1 MVNRERPAAPLLYS
15 GNPEAMYLLY
25 SLALC
30 AYLLAHLPV
39 VAYRVVRHRK
49 AVGRL
54 RDRVGRLPAGVNPGR
69 RRSIWIH
76 AVSVGEVL
84 AARSLVAELRDAYP
98 RHRLLMSTTT
108 ATGQHVARQS
118 GRAVDAVFYAPL
130 DMARFVARALD
141 RVAPDM
147 LVLIDTEI
155 WPNLL
160 RACRRRGVKTVLVNG
175 RLSDRSYRRYR
186 LVRPFMRRV
195 LGGLDHLCV
204 QNRAWRRRFRDLG
217 VPPARLTVTGSLK
230 FDAVDGA
237 AARAPAGDPALRCFE
252 FAAGRPVIIAASTLR
267 GEEEPVLRAF
277 AGARRSA
284 AAGAVLIIAP
294 RHPERF
300 AEATRLAAGRGFAVA
315 RRTELGA
322 APGTAAAPPADVVIL
337 DTIGEL
343 ARLFRLATVV
353 FVGGSLVPAGGH
365 NPIEPA
371 AFGKAIVFGPHMENF
386 ADIANLFVAR
396 GAAWQL
402 AAPDQL
408 DGALAAL
415 LSNAGRRAA
424 LGAAARALVDDQ
436 RGARGRTLAVI
447 AELLRPDGA
456 PTEARAADTP
466 C

>member
-1 MVNRERPAAPLLYS
+1 
-15 GNPEAMYLLY
+15 MYLLY
-25 SLALC
+25 SLVLC

-39 VAYRVVRHRK
+39 VGYRAVRRRK

-54 RDRVGRLPAGVNPGR
+54 RDRVGRPPAAVNPGR
-69 RRSIWIH
+69 TRSIWIH

-84 AARSLVAELRDAYP
+84 AARSLVAQLRDAYP

-108 ATGQHVARQS
+108 ATGQLVARQS
-118 GRAVDAVFYAPL
+118 GRALDAVFYAPL
-130 DMARFVARALD
+130 DLARFVACALD

-195 LGGLDHLCV
+195 LNGLDHLCV
-204 QNRAWRRRFRDLG
+204 QNGAWSRRFRDLG
-217 VPPARLTVTGSLK
+217 VPSARLTVTGSLK
-230 FDAVDGA
+230 FDAVDDVVDDAAAGA
-237 AARAPAGDPALRCFE
+237 AAGDRVLRCFE

-277 AGARRSA
+277 AGARRA

-300 AEATRLAAGRGFAVA
+300 AEASRLAAGRGFAVA
-315 RRTELGA
+315 RRTELEA
-322 APGTAAAPPADVVIL
+322 AAAPAADVVIL

-371 AFGKAIVFGPHMENF
+371 AFGKAVVFGPHMDNF
-386 ADIANLFVAR
+386 AEIASLFVAR

-402 AAPDQL
+402 GSQDEL
-408 DGALAAL
+408 DGALEAL
-415 LSNAGRRAA
+415 LSDAGRRAA
-424 LGAAARALVDDQ
+424 LGAAARAVVDDQ
-436 RGARGRTLAVI
+436 RGARRRTLAVM
-447 AELLRPDGA
+447 AELLRPDAA
-456 PTEARAADTP
+456 PRGARAADTP

>member
-1 MVNRERPAAPLLYS
+1 
-15 GNPEAMYLLY
+15 MYVLY
-25 SLALC
+25 SLALS

-39 VAYRVVRHRK
+39 VGYRAVRHRR

-84 AARSLVAELRDAYP
+84 AARALVAQLRDAYP

-108 ATGQHVARQS
+108 ATGQLVARQA
-118 GRAVDAVFYAPL
+118 GDELDAVFYAPL

-147 LVLIDTEI
+147 LVLVDTEI

-160 RACRRRGVKTVLVNG
+160 RACRRRGVKTILVNG

-195 LGGLDHLCV
+195 LHSLDHLCV
-204 QNRAWRRRFRDLG
+204 QNGAWSRRFRDLG

-230 FDAVDGA
+230 FDAVDDALAGT
-237 AARAPAGDPALRCFE
+237 PADDGILRCFE
-252 FAAGRPVIIAASTLR
+252 FAAGRPVVVAASTLR

-277 AGARRSA
+277 AAARRS
-284 AAGAVLIIAP
+284 AAGAVLIVAP

-300 AEATRLAAGRGFAVA
+300 AEAIRIAAGRGFAVA
-315 RRTELGA
+315 RRTELDA
-322 APGTAAAPPADVVIL
+322 AAAPAADVIIL

-371 AFGKAIVFGPHMENF
+371 AFGKAIVFGPHMDNF
-386 ADIANLFVAR
+386 AEIASLFVAR

-402 AAPDQL
+402 GSQNEL
-408 DGALAAL
+408 DGALDVL
-415 LSNAGRRAA
+415 LSDAGRRAA

-436 RGARGRTLAVI
+436 RGARRRTLAVM
-447 AELLRPDGA
+447 AELLRPDA
-456 PTEARAADTP
+456 ATLAARAAHSP